1 MINKQI
7 SFFKESVVYCDAMR
21 FRGYRFGE
29 LFLHRNSICKKPQ
42 KGIIKVPNQV
52 LFDEYVALFVLKLT
66 GKSADINV
74 N

>member
-1 MINKQI
+1 MPCD
-7 SFFKESVVYCDAMR
+7 SVGVDLENYFC
-21 FRGYRFGE
+21 
-29 LFLHRNSICKKPQ
+29 RNAICMKPQ

-52 LFDEYVALFVLKLT
+52 FFDGYVALFTLKLT